1 MGASTF
7 KALSVS
13 SLLLA
18 LALPAS
24 AEVLLIDAIGQEPPN
39 NEQGLLRPQRGE
51 KMPAVEARFGK
62 PDSVQGPVGEPPIT
76 RWDYPRFSVF
86 FEYDTVL
93 DTVIH
98 RKH

>member
-1 MGASTF
+1 
-7 KALSVS
+7 
-13 SLLLA
+13 
-18 LALPAS
+18 
-24 AEVLLIDAIGQEPPN
+24 
-39 NEQGLLRPQRGE
+39 
-51 KMPAVEARFGK
+51 MPAVEARFGK